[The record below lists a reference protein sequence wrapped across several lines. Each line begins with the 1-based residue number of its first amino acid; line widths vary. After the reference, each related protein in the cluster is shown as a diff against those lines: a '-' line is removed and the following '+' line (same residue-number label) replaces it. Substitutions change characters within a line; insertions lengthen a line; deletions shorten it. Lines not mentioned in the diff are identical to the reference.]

1 MNKQYEITFLTKEDL
16 KEKPVSK
23 EIEALDGKIISTSTL
38 GQKQLSYKI
47 QKEKEAYF
55 TTVIFEINPE
65 KITELNRKLNLKDEI
80 LRHLIVIFKKKETS
94 TKITK
99 KEELS
104 TKEKPEPK
112 EEKKIA
118 EVEAKEETEIE
129 KVKKETKTPK
139 KVQIPA
145 VKPKKVEKPE
155 IELGEEERLKAL
167 DEKLDELLKE

>member
-55 TTVIFEINPE
+55 TTVVLEIDPE
-65 KITELNRKLNLKDEI
+65 KIIELNRKLNLKDEI

-99 KEELS
+99 KEELP
-104 TKEKPEPK
+104 TEEKPKPE
-112 EEKKIA
+112 EEKKI
-118 EVEAKEETEIE
+118 TEIE
-129 KVKKETKTPK
+129 KEVETEKAKKEIKTPK